1 MENTL
6 NIFNKFLNDK
16 NDKILFF
23 FINQKV
29 IDDLI
34 DDIHEE
40 FGLNSSNNNSKDNK
54 KKKQSV
60 EDRIIKR
67 CEIVQR
73 GCSLALDQNSYV
85 YI

>member
-40 FGLNSSNNNSKDNK
+40 FGLNSSKDNK

-73 GCSLALDQNSYV
+73 GCSLALD
-85 YI
+85 

>member
-1 MENTL
+1 M
-6 NIFNKFLNDK
+6 IKFY
-16 NDKILFF
+16 FF
-23 FINQKV
+23 YKSV

-40 FGLNSSNNNSKDNK
+40 FGLNSSNNKSKDNK